1 MIFELWLVM
10 GTSIGVKPLLLNHNS
25 KLITHNS
32 PYLPRLTLLA
42 VFQEEQMGDIA
53 GGVLHEG
60 DLGIFLL
67 KEEISI

>member
-1 MIFELWLVM
+1 M
-10 GTSIGVKPLLLNHNS
+10 GTSTGVKPLLLNHS
-25 KLITHNS
+25 S
-32 PYLPRLTLLA
+32 PYLPRLTRLA

-53 GGVLHEG
+53 GGVRHEG

>member
-1 MIFELWLVM
+1 M
-10 GTSIGVKPLLLNHNS
+10 GTSTGVKPLLLDHS
-25 KLITHNS
+25 S
-32 PYLPRLTLLA
+32 PYLPRLTRLA

-53 GGVLHEG
+53 GGIRHEG